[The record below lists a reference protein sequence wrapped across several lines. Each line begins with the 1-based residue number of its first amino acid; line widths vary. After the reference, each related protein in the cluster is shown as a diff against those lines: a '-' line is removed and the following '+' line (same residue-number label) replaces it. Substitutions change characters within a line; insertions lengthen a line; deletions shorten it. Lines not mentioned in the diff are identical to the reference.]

1 MATLITDL
9 TCYLDSRGELPFYLP
24 GPALNLAL
32 YLGSIVAWA
41 TRGGSS
47 EPERTN
53 VSCRRRPRGRRCS
66 GDVVAALFSDAG
78 EVEWTC
84 PVCGERGVISGW
96 RGTRWDRSPG
106 RR

>member
-1 MATLITDL
+1 MSTLITEL
-9 TCYLDSRGELPFYLP
+9 TCYFDSRGELPSDLP

-32 YLGSIVAWA
+32 YLGAIVSWA
-41 TRGGSS
+41 TRGGSF

-66 GDVVAALFSDAG
+66 GEIVAALNSKAG
-78 EVEWTC
+78 EVEWIC
-84 PVCGERGVISGW
+84 PACGERGVISGW
-96 RGTRWDRSPG
+96 RGTRWDRSRG

>member
-9 TCYLDSRGELPFYLP
+9 TCYLDSRGELPSDLP

-32 YLGSIVAWA
+32 YLGAFVAWA

-53 VSCRRRPRGRRCS
+53 VPCRRRPRGRRCS
-66 GDVVAALFSDAG
+66 GEIVAALFADAG
-78 EVEWTC
+78 EVERAG
-84 PVCGERGVISGW
+84 PACGERGVISGW
-96 RGTRWDRSPG
+96 RGTRWDRSRG

>member
-9 TCYLDSRGELPFYLP
+9 TCYLDSRGELPSDLP

-32 YLGSIVAWA
+32 YLGAIVAWA
-41 TRGGSS
+41 TRIGSW

-53 VSCRRRPRGRRCS
+53 VPCRKRPRGRRCS
-66 GDVVAALFSDAG
+66 GEIVAALFVDSGD
-78 EVEWTC
+78 VEWAC
-84 PVCGERGVISGW
+84 PACDERGVISGW
-96 RGTRWDRSPG
+96 RGTRWDRRPG